1 MSLTTDQVKSLMI
14 ALTSQ
19 DRGNAV
25 ADAINGG
32 IDLASQ
38 SAFSVPLCKLATNVS
53 QTVDFGALA
62 VGDIVVHVLVIGNL
76 VTFRT
81 VATAGTLG
89 EAAVVGDLYI
99 AFRARAV
106 PTASA
111 VKF

>member
-1 MSLTTDQVKSLMI
+1 MSLSTDQVKSLMI
-14 ALTSQ
+14 ALTSA

-32 IDLASQ
+32 IDLAAQ
-38 SAFSVPLCKLATNVS
+38 SAFSVPLCKVATNVS

-62 VGDIVVHVLVIGNL
+62 VGDLVAIVPAALGTSMFV
-76 VTFRT
+76 T
-81 VATAGTLG
+81 VATAGDLG
-89 EAAVVGDLYI
+89 QAAVVGSLYI